1 MRKKDDCRGKYKK
14 EKFKEWKQ
22 KEERKPQETGV
33 DGEKRKTG
41 HMGRKKGTVM
51 KKIDRGK
58 TNPYE

>member
-1 MRKKDDCRGKYKK
+1 MEAEGRKKA
-14 EKFKEWKQ
+14 
-22 KEERKPQETGV
+22 TGNGG
-33 DGEKRKTG
+33 GEKRKTG